1 MKAIVSNPR
10 SVLHALEPFGRGT
23 AEVESLLS
31 YFCRLAVSHSTSTL
45 SLSRTIAERL
55 KHELAPNY
63 DWHERQISGMR
74 ESALTWSS
82 ALSALTTVEGLDKLT
97 FLPWRDVIAQNGL
110 SVVTRGQFCPG
121 CLAEDHAS
129 ARVPYFRLSWESA
142 AVSVCHHHKTPLHW
156 HCPSCGK
163 DNIRHAAAFVVPGWC
178 THCGTFLGDSSPA
191 ENNTPTLQPVAL
203 WQARQI
209 GQLLAAQ
216 QGLTAHPSH
225 ANLMVG
231 ITHIITNMDDGN
243 SARFARRIGVGKST
257 VHNWLRGSVTPT
269 LGISLNIASQSGIGL
284 VELLTGEVAN
294 WKPPVPSQQ
303 LSLQLLHAPREERAA
318 AREIDWEHIERQ
330 LQGFLLLPTPI
341 SVLEAARR
349 LEVEARQLYLRA
361 NRTTRLLGERWKA
374 YLARRQK
381 ENVAKAWPHL
391 EAACAEI
398 LENGKAVTKREIQA
412 RVPAEVLS
420 RVPRLLDVL
429 KDVQA
434 LNMTHA
440 ATAIRGKRSPVN

>member
-110 SVVTRGQFCPG
+110 SMVTRGQFCPA
-121 CLAEDHAS
+121 CLAEDRAS
-129 ARVPYFRLSWESA
+129 GRVPYFRLSWESA
-142 AVSVCHHHKTPLHW
+142 AVSVCHHHKTPLHT

-178 THCGTFLGDSSPA
+178 THCGTFLGKSSTGE
-191 ENNTPTLQPVAL
+191 ENTTALQPAAI
-203 WQARQI
+203 WQARQV
-209 GQLLAAQ
+209 GTLLAGQ
-216 QGLTAHPSH
+216 QGLKTPPSH
-225 ANLMVG
+225 ANLMAAV
-231 ITHIITNMDDGN
+231 THIITSMDGGN

-257 VHNWLRGSVTPT
+257 VHHWLKGPGTPT
-269 LGISLNIASQSGIGL
+269 LDVSLNIASQSGMGL
-284 VELLTGEVAN
+284 TALLTGDVIGWE
-294 WKPPVPSQQ
+294 PPARVEQ
-303 LSLQLLHAPREERAA
+303 LPLQLLHTPREERAA
-318 AREIDWEHIERQ
+318 ARELDWEHIERQ

-361 NRTTRLLGERWKA
+361 NRTTRLVGERWKT

-398 LENGKAVTKREIQA
+398 LEEGKAVTKREIQA
-412 RVPAEVLS
+412 RVPAKVLS
-420 RVPRLLDVL
+420 SVPRLLEVL
-429 KDVQA
+429 KNVQA
-434 LNMTHA
+434 GLHLSETE
-440 ATAIRGKRSPVN
+440 